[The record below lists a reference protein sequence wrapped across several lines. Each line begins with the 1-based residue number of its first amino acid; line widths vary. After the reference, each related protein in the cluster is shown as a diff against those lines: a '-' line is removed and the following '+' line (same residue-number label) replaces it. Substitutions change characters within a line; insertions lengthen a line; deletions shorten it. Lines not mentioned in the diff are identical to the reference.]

1 MYLIICSSWYPNNIG
16 IVNDQSTDR
25 SKLHVNYIQK
35 DNKKKYW
42 KTTRHLKSY
51 PKLKAT
57 LVYHEYRCSKVINQQ
72 TCAKTTKATK
82 YKKAKKNPKNPNSL
96 YNITIIVNQRLRN
109 MYRWKTGVYY
119 KIKRYIVIVWKK
131 NRLFSHATK
140 SLFSNSTNQQIWY
153 WTFILVVVCIFMFCY
168 YVALYLLFNVNCMV
182 GNSLLYSMQLHACT
196 LFRYLSNNFCW

>member
-1 MYLIICSSWYPNNIG
+1 MYLVICSCWYPNNIG

-119 KIKRYIVIVWKK
+119 KIKRLIVIVWK